1 MVETPALAATL
12 AMTPGRQPGCGAR
25 GRAVDD
31 DTRYTS
37 MLHRAHP
44 IDDVRAD
51 ATTGVRHAPGR
62 FETRRALAIAAI
74 VLVAGGSAVSAD
86 SPAAPTDPTPIET
99 GASIGTSDGPA
110 TTPIPFA
117 AVPIVPEPGRP
128 LPVDP

>member
-1 MVETPALAATL
+1 M
-12 AMTPGRQPGCGAR
+12 RGAR
-25 GRAVDD
+25 
-31 DTRYTS
+31 TRCRRR
-37 MLHRAHP
+37 HEVH
-44 IDDVRAD
+44 V
-51 ATTGVRHAPGR
+51 HAPSSAPHRRRPSGR
-62 FETRRALAIAAI
+62 HDRRPTRPGPIRDPAALAIAAI